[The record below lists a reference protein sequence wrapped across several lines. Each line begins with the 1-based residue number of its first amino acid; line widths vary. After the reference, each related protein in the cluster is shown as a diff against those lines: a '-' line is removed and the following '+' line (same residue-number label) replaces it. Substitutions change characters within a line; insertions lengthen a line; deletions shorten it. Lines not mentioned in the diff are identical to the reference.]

1 MCFPDPKELFSDIPQ
16 GVIFRFC
23 RIPSFSLGSFGQ
35 SVDMCLQGQC
45 LYGSQVAPV
54 GGVLCVA
61 PALVRFSHS
70 GELARARHAS
80 SLLVNTLPRQ
90 VIVIIIVKIIIIFN
104 IFMGV
109 TDYGQNAKQ
118 LSEKRKR
125 IQVIFRDQSTSSG
138 LDFTAPGWFRAS
150 SWNDL
155 NIYGSCHPN
164 STRKKPKFQ
173 STCLQNE
180 FNIPS

>member
-1 MCFPDPKELFSDIPQ
+1 M
-16 GVIFRFC
+16 IFRFC
-23 RIPSFSLGSFGQ
+23 TVPRFSLGSFGQ
-35 SVDMCLQGQC
+35 SVDMWLQGQC

-104 IFMGV
+104 IFMRV